1 MCDIIVK
8 VLIFFNKY
16 EIITSKIA
24 HISFKLTAIN
34 SSKLEYKFTALAIVN
49 QTSILDEI

>member
-8 VLIFFNKY
+8 VLINFNKY

-24 HISFKLTAIN
+24 HISFKLTAI
-34 SSKLEYKFTALAIVN
+34 SISKLECKFIVLAIVN
-49 QTSILDEI
+49 QTPILDEI